1 MYIRRLEQFKPTKE
15 NIDELKEVFV
25 AVGYVYLL
33 KRAEY
38 ENAIA
43 EEQPTNKGHASEK
56 GATDGQV

>member
-43 EEQPTNKGHASEK
+43 EEQPTNKGQAPEK
-56 GATDGQV
+56 EATDGQV

>member
-56 GATDGQV
+56 GANDGQV